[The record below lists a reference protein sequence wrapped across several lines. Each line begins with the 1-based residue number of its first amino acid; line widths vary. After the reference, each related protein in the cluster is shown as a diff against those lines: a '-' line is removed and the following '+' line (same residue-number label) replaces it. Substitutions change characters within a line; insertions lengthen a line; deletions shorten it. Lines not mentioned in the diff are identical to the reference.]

1 MPLQWTTID
10 LPWAGGIDAK
20 RHPYLRELPK
30 AETLVNLRFQ
40 QTGSL
45 VARDGYVN
53 LGGPAQDPDVAFR
66 WGDVVVNTGAST
78 WLLDQPGGNWR
89 QLGFTGPRAVS
100 VAQRPILRT
109 QEGAST
115 MACGVASG
123 HVLHA
128 WTRDDGPEVYVLVRS
143 LETGVVVY
151 GPTTVAGLDV
161 DAPYGTS
168 LRVAAHENIY
178 VTVFASAGGASVNGV
193 TFSITAA
200 GAVTVGTAAA
210 FSGTDAD
217 HYEVHA
223 NPTNSNVYLVTDN
236 GANLRLLRLTRS
248 GLALSVESAC
258 TLSSAGSLTSALGVC
273 HNAVAGYVYA
283 WSTDAG
289 GGGGSVQQWRTS
301 AAATLPASVGVFWT
315 LAPGATDPTQQ
326 LAMRAAP
333 RADGTTC
340 LLIDGTTSASPYDLT
355 DTPPGNIG
363 PTSQPYGVWQIE
375 VDDAGDET
383 NVGTTWNVRLGAAPL
398 EWQGSVHAV
407 LLAPDNEQSETTQN
421 TSDWPYGATAPVI
434 NFTWSRSWGSR
445 RVAYVV
451 SYGPTAGPR
460 RVAEAG
466 HDVVSKNV
474 SLDASATIAQSY
486 DATELVLPLMTV
498 ELPSEQGASV
508 GPFSDPAYRSLRE
521 YRFAYRKHVATGEAG
536 NVGLVA
542 SGYLAA
548 LDGDRLGEVM
558 QVPPPTPVDVWND
571 ANTAPTPT
579 VVSGS
584 TAAYVMCWEWRDA
597 QGRLHRSAPSAVINN
612 GLTNGTGDYDYG
624 NVSFRVAIPPFLD
637 AEVKAGCLP
646 KDIYL
651 VVYSSP
657 ALKPSGTVFNTDDTF
672 WAEVPSYGY
681 PLEDIREA
689 SYPWMSERISVT
701 EASSTPLTRPLYTNG
716 DVLENDPLVNPLHMA
731 TTRDRVWVID
741 CENRDTA
748 WYSKALTSPEVAPEF
763 SAALTQRVP
772 TEAGELVAL
781 GSIDDLVLFFSS
793 SSIFGL
799 DTADTGPD
807 STGAGDWPP
816 LRRISREIG
825 CVNAASVVTTDVGC
839 FFAAA
844 SGIHL
849 VQATGQ
855 LVKVGTDLG
864 ETLDP
869 STITSAHVVPEREEV
884 VFATSGAL
892 YVYDYEHQQWT
903 TIAWTATDRPTAGGA
918 VLRSSVAY
926 GGETVV
932 VASDG
937 RAWQE
942 DGASEEL
949 VFYQVRTG
957 WIHLSGL
964 QGAQRIRRFGV
975 LGRITFDPTPSPPFE
990 DTPAYG
996 SLAIRV
1002 YYDYDDT
1009 DFDDYTIDLATVHTS
1024 GDIPE
1029 LDPMR
1034 LRQRLARQKCEAI
1047 AFRVTV
1053 VPPTAGQG
1061 PIFSP
1066 RPELVGMALE
1076 VGGKR
1081 RLFPWAHALG
1091 SPAPTPE

>member
-1 MPLQWTTID
+1 
-10 LPWAGGIDAK
+10 
-20 RHPYLRELPK
+20 
-30 AETLVNLRFQ
+30 
-40 QTGSL
+40 
-45 VARDGYVN
+45 
-53 LGGPAQDPDVAFR
+53 
-66 WGDVVVNTGAST
+66 
-78 WLLDQPGGNWR
+78 
-89 QLGFTGPRAVS
+89 
-100 VAQRPILRT
+100 
-109 QEGAST
+109 
-115 MACGVASG
+115 
-123 HVLHA
+123 
-128 WTRDDGPEVYVLVRS
+128 
-143 LETGVVVY
+143 
-151 GPTTVAGLDV
+151 
-161 DAPYGTS
+161 
-168 LRVAAHENIY
+168 
-178 VTVFASAGGASVNGV
+178 
-193 TFSITAA
+193 
-200 GAVTVGTAAA
+200 
-210 FSGTDAD
+210 
-217 HYEVHA
+217 
-223 NPTNSNVYLVTDN
+223 
-236 GANLRLLRLTRS
+236 
-248 GLALSVESAC
+248 
-258 TLSSAGSLTSALGVC
+258 
-273 HNAVAGYVYA
+273 
-283 WSTDAG
+283 
-289 GGGGSVQQWRTS
+289 
-301 AAATLPASVGVFWT
+301 
-315 LAPGATDPTQQ
+315 
-326 LAMRAAP
+326 
-333 RADGTTC
+333 
-340 LLIDGTTSASPYDLT
+340 
-355 DTPPGNIG
+355 
-363 PTSQPYGVWQIE
+363 
-375 VDDAGDET
+375 
-383 NVGTTWNVRLGAAPL
+383 
-398 EWQGSVHAV
+398 
-407 LLAPDNEQSETTQN
+407 
-421 TSDWPYGATAPVI
+421 
-434 NFTWSRSWGSR
+434 
-445 RVAYVV
+445 
-451 SYGPTAGPR
+451 
-460 RVAEAG
+460 
-466 HDVVSKNV
+466 
-474 SLDASATIAQSY
+474 
-486 DATELVLPLMTV
+486 
-498 ELPSEQGASV
+498 
-508 GPFSDPAYRSLRE
+508 
-521 YRFAYRKHVATGEAG
+521 
-536 NVGLVA
+536 
-542 SGYLAA
+542 
-548 LDGDRLGEVM
+548 
-558 QVPPPTPVDVWND
+558 
-571 ANTAPTPT
+571 
-579 VVSGS
+579 
-584 TAAYVMCWEWRDA
+584 
-597 QGRLHRSAPSAVINN
+597 
-612 GLTNGTGDYDYG
+612 
-624 NVSFRVAIPPFLD
+624 
-637 AEVKAGCLP
+637 
-646 KDIYL
+646 
-651 VVYSSP
+651 
-657 ALKPSGTVFNTDDTF
+657 
-672 WAEVPSYGY
+672 
-681 PLEDIREA
+681 
-689 SYPWMSERISVT
+689 
-701 EASSTPLTRPLYTNG
+701 
-716 DVLENDPLVNPLHMA
+716 
-731 TTRDRVWVID
+731 
-741 CENRDTA
+741 
-748 WYSKALTSPEVAPEF
+748 VAPEF